1 MREKYCVCVCVFS
14 RTLNIQKVGFQ
25 SDRRNNMTA
34 NFFEDSPKAK
44 DFNSSPK
51 ALDRMIA
58 VILTH
63 YNYANAWLSISGG

>member
-1 MREKYCVCVCVFS
+1 MNDKYWWFS
-14 RTLNIQKVGFQ
+14 RILNIKYSENRI

-63 YNYANAWLSISGG
+63 YNYANAQLSISGG

>member
-1 MREKYCVCVCVFS
+1 LTKEYDACA
-14 RTLNIQKVGFQ
+14 
-25 SDRRNNMTA
+25 A
-34 NFFEDSPKAK
+34 NFFEDPPKAK

-63 YNYANAWLSISGG
+63 YNYANAQLSINGR

>member
-1 MREKYCVCVCVFS
+1 MREKYCSLSYIKYSES
-14 RTLNIQKVGFQ
+14 RI

-44 DFNSSPK
+44 DLNSSHK

-63 YNYANAWLSISGG
+63 YNYANARLSISGG